1 MASICTS
8 SVVEHSKF
16 RPEAELPKRQIPT
29 YEDVFKAYCWS
40 LKADDTES
48 KTLFK
53 IAQMLAIEVQFIY
66 TAPSIPSID
75 ILFLLVY
82 KDLFQKHVNLKNT
95 QVKVNTSFSK
105 QVLFF

>member
-16 RPEAELPKRQIPT
+16 GPEAELPKRQIPT

-53 IAQMLAIEVQFIY
+53 IA
-66 TAPSIPSID
+66 
-75 ILFLLVY
+75 
-82 KDLFQKHVNLKNT
+82 
-95 QVKVNTSFSK
+95 
-105 QVLFF
+105 